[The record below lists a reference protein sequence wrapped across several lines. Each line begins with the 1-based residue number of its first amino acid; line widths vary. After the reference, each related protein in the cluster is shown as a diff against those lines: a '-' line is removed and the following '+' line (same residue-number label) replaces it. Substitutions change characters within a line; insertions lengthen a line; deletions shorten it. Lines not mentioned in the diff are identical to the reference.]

1 MSNESVL
8 IALMKTMKEKVNQ
21 TFRHWLTK
29 NMCIFANKKLGINV
43 CFISVIL
50 RYFLFKNRQS
60 DSNMMASQRWKSK
73 SLDTQVVN
81 ASPIWSLLMPVFL
94 VSISKTYTETALGC
108 TLKEPS
114 DSMFSRLSPGMW
126 DLASFFLLKTAAY
139 DGRKQTADI
148 SRVMRLNWNN
158 EVTNQKTTDTVQPHR
173 AVWSCRVEGLF
184 SADSCCAREV
194 LWVTSLKTS
203 GQ

>member
-1 MSNESVL
+1 
-8 IALMKTMKEKVNQ
+8 
-21 TFRHWLTK
+21 
-29 NMCIFANKKLGINV
+29 MCIFANKKLGINV

-50 RYFLFKNRQS
+50 SYFLFKNRQS
-60 DSNMMASQRWKSK
+60 DNNTMASPRWKSK
-73 SLDTQVVN
+73 SLDTQVVS
-81 ASPIWSLLMPVFL
+81 AGPIWSLLMPVFL
-94 VSISKTYTETALGC
+94 VSISKTYTKTALGC

-114 DSMFSRLSPGMW
+114 DSMFSRPGMW

-173 AVWSCRVEGLF
+173 AV
-184 SADSCCAREV
+184 
-194 LWVTSLKTS
+194 
-203 GQ
+203 